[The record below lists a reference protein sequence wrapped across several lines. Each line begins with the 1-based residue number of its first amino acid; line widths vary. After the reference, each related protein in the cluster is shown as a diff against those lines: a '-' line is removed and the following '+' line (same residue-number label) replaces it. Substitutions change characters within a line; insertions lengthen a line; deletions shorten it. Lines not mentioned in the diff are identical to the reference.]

1 MTEEGDIKRQIL
13 KALERAGAFAFRV
26 QSGMVKVRGAWMH
39 LSPPGTADILVIV
52 PPHGRLLG
60 LEVKTAKG
68 SEHAAQLTWADAVR
82 RVGGEVRTVRSPSEA
97 VSAYLEIKS
106 SPRAA

>member
-1 MTEEGDIKRQIL
+1 MTEEGDSKRRIL
-13 KALERAGAFAFRV
+13 AALEAVGAFAFRV
-26 QSGMVKVRGAWMH
+26 QSGMVKVRGGWMH

-52 PPHGRLLG
+52 PPDGRVLG

-68 SEHAAQLTWADAVR
+68 KERDAQLTWADAVR
-82 RVGGEVRTVRSPSEA
+82 GLGGAVQTVRTPEEA
-97 VSAYLEIKS
+97 VRAYLDAKA